1 MRRPTLKIRRHLCY
15 IEGMKRILVYP
26 LALVLLATPPSAQ
39 ESSAPDDGDM
49 QRGFDLLGEGAEL
62 LFRGLRGEAEPTLRD
77 MVDARRDLN
86 WNGLT
91 FRDVDDYHP
100 PEVLPNGDIIIRRKT
115 PLDPVDPDGDG
126 DIEL

>member
-1 MRRPTLKIRRHLCY
+1 MTAVTNFWAYL
-15 IEGMKRILVYP
+15 
-26 LALVLLATPPSAQ
+26 
-39 ESSAPDDGDM
+39 SAPDDGDM

-77 MVDARRDLN
+77 MVDAMRDLN